1 MKKFS
6 FLFVLLIVSLFTL
19 NANPDSLLAQYPLV
33 SDGIDVTGNN
43 VEMMI
48 KNAPFQN
55 GGIYSNGIYI
65 GNDTTGSLIKTPLLN
80 DFNFEEFTIS
90 IDFRIESYP
99 SSKNP
104 ILIGGALWRWIGAYV
119 DGDHLAFMANDGSDY
134 VITDEVITL
143 DKWNILGLTY
153 NKAQKQA
160 TMYFNGRLVADVFIP
175 LLEHNDDGR
184 FLNEHGGTGDTFKGL
199 WRNLQT
205 FNQIGLLAVAEFNEL
220 ERIDVSVFHGYL
232 KILLPQNEKDV
243 NMQII
248 DVLGKQLGTHSLTEG
263 AIRIHTGLI
272 KSGTYLLVFTN
283 SKGQKAVKKIFI
295 SN

>member
-6 FLFVLLIVSLFTL
+6 FLFVLVIVSLFTL

-48 KNAPFQN
+48 QNAPFQN

-65 GNDTTGSLIKTPLLN
+65 GSDTNGSLIKTPLLN
-80 DFNFEEFTIS
+80 NFDFDEFTIS

-104 ILIGGALWRWIGAYV
+104 IIIGGALWRWIGVYV

-134 VITDEVITL
+134 VVTDEVITL

-153 NKAQKQA
+153 NKVKKRA
-160 TMYFNGRLVADVFIP
+160 TMYFNGRLVADEFIP
-175 LLEHNDDGR
+175 FLEHNDDGR
-184 FLNEHGGTGDTFKGL
+184 FLNEHGGTGDTYKGL
-199 WRNLQT
+199 WRNLQV
-205 FNQIGLLAVAEFNEL
+205 FNQTGLLAIAEFNEL
-220 ERIDVSVFHGYL
+220 EAIKVSVFQSYL
-232 KILLPQNEKDV
+232 KILLPSSEKDV
-243 NMQII
+243 NMKIVDI
-248 DVLGKQLGTHSLTEG
+248 LGKQLSTHSLTDGE
-263 AIRIHTGLI
+263 ISINTGLI